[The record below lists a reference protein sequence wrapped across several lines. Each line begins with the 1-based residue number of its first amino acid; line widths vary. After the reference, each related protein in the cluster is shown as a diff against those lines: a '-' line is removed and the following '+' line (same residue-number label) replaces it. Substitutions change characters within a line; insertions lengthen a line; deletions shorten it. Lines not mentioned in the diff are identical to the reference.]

1 MIPAILES
9 GGAKSRSSLQRS
21 LYSTSSSPS
30 SSSRMLEAETM
41 EEERR
46 EVRELPLELLNSDM
60 GEMHEERPGQSIWLE
75 NSREKKANLTWRR
88 SRCRCGCGCG
98 ADLTLIPALSSI
110 RSERWAGSDRL
121 GNDERSLDYCLI
133 IMLVVIMKRM
143 LMITMITF
151 KAASPPV
158 GD

>member
-1 MIPAILES
+1 M
-9 GGAKSRSSLQRS
+9 QMS

-30 SSSRMLEAETM
+30 SSIRMLEPETM
-41 EEERR
+41 EERR
-46 EVRELPLELLNSDM
+46 EVCELLPELLNSDM
-60 GEMHEERPGQSIWLE
+60 GEMHVERPGRKKSLVGKIL
-75 NSREKKANLTWRR
+75 EKKANLTWRR

-98 ADLTLIPALSSI
+98 ADLTLIPARSSI

-121 GNDERSLDYCLI
+121 GNDQRSLDYCLI

>member
-1 MIPAILES
+1 M
-9 GGAKSRSSLQRS
+9 S

-30 SSSRMLEAETM
+30 SSIRMLEPETM
-41 EEERR
+41 EERR
-46 EVRELPLELLNSDM
+46 EVCELLPELLNSDM

-133 IMLVVIMKRM
+133 IILVVIMKRM